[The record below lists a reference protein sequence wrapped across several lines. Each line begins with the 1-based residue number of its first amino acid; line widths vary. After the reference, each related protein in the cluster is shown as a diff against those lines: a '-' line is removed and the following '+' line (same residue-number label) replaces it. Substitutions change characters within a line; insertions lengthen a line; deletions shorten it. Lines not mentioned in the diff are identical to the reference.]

1 MERIKAVLLL
11 TVIVVAF
18 GLYTAWG
25 MRPFA
30 GLRAEWID
38 GAENSS
44 GYSSRGHRRTD
55 AGCSGH

>member
-25 MRPFA
+25 YATFC
-30 GLRAEWID
+30 RA
-38 GAENSS
+38 S
-44 GYSSRGHRRTD
+44 GRVD
-55 AGCSGH
+55 

>member
-38 GAENSS
+38 GAE
-44 GYSSRGHRRTD
+44 RFFRVFQ
-55 AGCSGH
+55 